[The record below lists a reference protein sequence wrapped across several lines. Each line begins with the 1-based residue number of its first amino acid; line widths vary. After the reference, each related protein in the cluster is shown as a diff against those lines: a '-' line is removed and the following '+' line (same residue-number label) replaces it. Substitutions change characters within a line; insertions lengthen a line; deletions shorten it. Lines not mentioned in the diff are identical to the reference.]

1 MKDTKQINNSLK
13 QKENN
18 IKTILTWNYNPY
30 KIEEDIFSQPI
41 SDKEKELARKIF
53 NKKDC

>member
-18 IKTILTWNYNPY
+18 IKTILSWNYNPY